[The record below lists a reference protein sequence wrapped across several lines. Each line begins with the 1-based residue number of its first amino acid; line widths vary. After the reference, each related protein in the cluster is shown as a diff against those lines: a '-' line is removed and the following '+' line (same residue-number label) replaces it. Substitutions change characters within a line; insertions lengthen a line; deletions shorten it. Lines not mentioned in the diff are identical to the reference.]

1 MIFRFL
7 NSNDIPA
14 YKELK
19 SFSLSESPLAFSDS
33 YEDEFTKSDLEY
45 QSELEIIGLP
55 AESFVLGAFSDNKE
69 LIGFV
74 KFKRDTRTK
83 ARHKA
88 SIHALY
94 IKPQFRAHGVGKKL
108 ITELLK
114 TIESLKGLEQI
125 HLWVLI
131 SDTSVVNFYA
141 KCGFITQGAIVKN
154 DLKIQNRYVD
164 AVYMVK
170 YL

>member
-7 NSNDIPA
+7 NTDDTSA

-19 SFSLSESPLAFSDS
+19 CFSLNESPLAFSDS
-33 YEDEFTKSDLEY
+33 YEDELNKTNLDY

-55 AESFVLGAFSDNKE
+55 AESFVLGAFSESKE

-74 KFKRDTRTK
+74 KFKRDSRTK

-88 SIHALY
+88 TLHALY
-94 IKPQFRAHGVGKKL
+94 IKPQFREHGVGKKL
-108 ITELLK
+108 ITELFK

-125 HLWVLI
+125 HLWILI
-131 SDTSVVNFYA
+131 SDNSVVNFYE
-141 KCGFITQGAIVKN
+141 KCGFMSQGAIVKN
-154 DLKIQNRYVD
+154 DLKIEDRYVD

>member
-1 MIFRFL
+1 MFFRFL
-7 NSNDIPA
+7 NINDSSI

-19 SFSLSESPLAFSDS
+19 CLSLHESPLAFSDS
-33 YEDEFTKSDLEY
+33 YEDELNKTNSDY
-45 QSELEIIGLP
+45 QSELEIIGLQ
-55 AESFVLGAFSDNKE
+55 AESFVLGAFSELKE
-69 LIGFV
+69 MIGFV

-88 SIHALY
+88 SLHALY

-114 TIESLKGLEQI
+114 TIEPLKDLEQI

-131 SDTSVVNFYA
+131 SDTSVLNFYE
-141 KCGFITQGAIVKN
+141 KCGFITQGTIVKN

>member
-1 MIFRFL
+1 MIFSFL
-7 NSNDIPA
+7 NTEDIDS

-19 SFSLSESPLAFSDS
+19 CFSLSESPMAFSDS
-33 YEDEFTKSDLEY
+33 YEDELNKTNSEY
-45 QSELEIIGLP
+45 QSEIETIGLP
-55 AESFVLGAFSDNKE
+55 FESFVLGVFSESKE

-88 SIHALY
+88 SLHALY
-94 IKPQFRAHGVGKKL
+94 IKPKFREHGLGKKL
-108 ITELLK
+108 VTELFK
-114 TIESLKGLEQI
+114 TIESLQGLEQI

-131 SDTSVVNFYA
+131 SDTSVVNFYN
-141 KCGFITQGAIVKN
+141 KCGFIAQGAIVKN
-154 DLKIQNRYVD
+154 DLKIENRYVD